1 MTMDNSAKL
10 PSMPRYHRRRRSASP
25 PPPPPPWGHHG
36 RRPPAPGQRRRRP
49 FYRRRGNSA
58 TWTVL
63 GPQGL
68 AISWT
73 SNLPWE
79 VQPRPLTTDPPAE
92 VPEPFRGNTLTDR
105 HPNDPVQFYDE
116 EERRLLCPL
125 CGVSEIHRGTHQA
138 GALHRARESAAA
150 ARAAVL
156 RLAAIDEHNLQRAL
170 AVVRRLRPALLRPPS
185 PADIAINID
194 ENEEPF

>member
-1 MTMDNSAKL
+1 
-10 PSMPRYHRRRRSASP
+10 
-25 PPPPPPWGHHG
+25 
-36 RRPPAPGQRRRRP
+36 PGQRRRRH

-68 AISWT
+68 PISWT
-73 SNLPWE
+73 LNLPWE

-92 VPEPFRGNTLTDR
+92 VPEPFRGCTLTDR
-105 HPNDPVQFYDE
+105 HPNDPVQLYNE
-116 EERRLLCPL
+116 EERRLLCPI
-125 CGVSEIHRGTHQA
+125 CGVPEIHRGTHQA

-170 AVVRRLRPALLRPPS
+170 AVVRRLRPALLRPPPPS
-185 PADIAINID
+185 PANIAINND
-194 ENEEPF
+194 DNDEPFSPPPTPTNSREGGGGG